1 MVHDHFT
8 FVSFDTVYCLFV
20 MTLKLLNLLC
30 PAPTFG
36 DLIRKFLGCL
46 LTTKPV
52 QGHFIWCIH
61 CFEEYG
67 TIVLLNREN
76 TAIQFKIYPFH
87 LHKTVK
93 MHEDE
98 SKLTENQYLIYVV
111 ERKRSVYL
119 NNSYSK
125 MSDTRH

>member
-1 MVHDHFT
+1 MSTTTLFQVELYYLHMVYDHYT
-8 FVSFDTVYCLFV
+8 FVSYDTVYCLCV
-20 MTLKLLNLLC
+20 MTFKLLNLLC

-61 CFEEYG
+61 CVKG
-67 TIVLLNREN
+67 MAHVLLNREN

-87 LHKTVK
+87 
-93 MHEDE
+93 
-98 SKLTENQYLIYVV
+98 
-111 ERKRSVYL
+111 
-119 NNSYSK
+119 
-125 MSDTRH
+125 